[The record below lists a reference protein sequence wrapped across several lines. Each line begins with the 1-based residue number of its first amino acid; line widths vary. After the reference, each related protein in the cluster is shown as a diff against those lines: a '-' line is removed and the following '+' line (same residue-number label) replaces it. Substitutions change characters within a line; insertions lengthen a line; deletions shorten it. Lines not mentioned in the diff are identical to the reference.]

1 MKIITT
7 SLIFFLILLGMICF
21 PATGAELS
29 TSAPNGLHLAIEGEE
44 KVTIILNNGDSGISG
59 YNLTVK
65 IQDLS
70 IASITSISYPDWV
83 MLPVTSDI
91 NQDEIFVKG
100 IDLGQ
105 AIQPGHDPT
114 PLFTLNLTGNTK
126 GSTIITVIP
135 QMVDD
140 DRGGRYS
147 LASVQ
152 IPVHVGSASQVQT
165 PSPPASSMMATS
177 QAEDKPEVD
186 EILSTYPPSTHL
198 EITGIKE
205 QSSDDEIGYEVVP
218 ATPINGETSPV
229 PTTSLSLMVPILGFG
244 GLYGIRRWRI
254 NRSNKESKE
263 VEL

>member
-7 SLIFFLILLGMICF
+7 PLIFFLLLLGMICF
-21 PATGAELS
+21 PVTGAELS
-29 TSAPNGLHLAIEGEE
+29 TLAPDGLHLGIGEE
-44 KVTIILNNGDSGISG
+44 GTVTIILKNGDAGISG
-59 YNLTVK
+59 YNLTIK
-65 IQDLS
+65 IQALS
-70 IASITSISYPDWV
+70 IASITGISYPDWV

-91 NQDEIFVKG
+91 NQSEIFVKG

-105 AIQPGHDPT
+105 AIQPGDDPIS
-114 PLFTLNLTGNTK
+114 LFTLSLTGNNQ

-152 IPVHVGSASQVQT
+152 IPVQVGSVSQVQT
-165 PSPPASSMMATS
+165 SSPPASPMMATS
-177 QAEDKPEVD
+177 QAEDKPEV
-186 EILSTYPPSTHL
+186 EEVLSTYPPSTPS
-198 EITGIKE
+198 EIAGINE
-205 QSSDDEIGYEVVP
+205 QASEDEIEYEVAP
-218 ATPINGETSPV
+218 PTLGIGEPGPV
-229 PTTSLSLMVPILGFG
+229 PTTSLSLMVPILSFG
-244 GLYGIRRWRI
+244 GLYGIRRWRT